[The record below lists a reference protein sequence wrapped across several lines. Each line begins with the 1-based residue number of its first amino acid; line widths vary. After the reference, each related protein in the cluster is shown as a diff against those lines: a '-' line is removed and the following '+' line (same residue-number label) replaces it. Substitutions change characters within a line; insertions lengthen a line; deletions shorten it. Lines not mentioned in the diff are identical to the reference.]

1 MSTVTNPAND
11 IRKQAHQGS
20 VAAIIQVLNQ
30 ELSDLGVRTRA
41 VYDGGLLQ
49 LLCEADTPAQLN
61 QEALPD
67 RIKEILELLAPRGV
81 RRVNINSRIVREQQ
95 LLWLDEVNRE
105 PEKLLWYKEV
115 NLVRPN
121 FLKTMMEDIQNSMSN
136 RSDQIGGPSARQQRE
151 KKQFW
156 RGILGGI
163 GATTALLLVG
173 WGVFSLMNKPSETT
187 STPSNLAKT
196 PEAKPPEAKIPEAKP
211 PEAKTPEAKP
221 PEAKI
226 PEAKIPEAKIPEAKP
241 PDSSEGF
248 STAVRLAEESAAL
261 GSRAQLP
268 SDWQTIADKW
278 GKASELMAQVPPSD
292 KNYTIAQDRTTRYKN
307 NQEAALNK
315 AK

>member
-95 LLWLDEVNRE
+95 LLWLDEINRE

-121 FLKTMMEDIQNSMSN
+121 FLKTMMEDIQDSMSN

-151 KKQFW
+151 KQHFR

-163 GATTALLLVG
+163 GATTALLLLG

-187 STPSNLAKT
+187 STTSNLAKP
-196 PEAKPPEAKIPEAKP
+196 PEAKPPEAKPPEAKP
-211 PEAKTPEAKP
+211 PEAKP
-221 PEAKI
+221 
-226 PEAKIPEAKIPEAKP
+226 PEAKP

-248 STAVRLAEESAAL
+248 STAVRLAEESATL
-261 GSRAQLP
+261 GSKAQTP
-268 SDWQTIADKW
+268 TDWQTIADKW
-278 GKASELMAQVPPSD
+278 GRASELMAQVSPSD

>member
-49 LLCEADTPAQLN
+49 LLCEADTPTQLN
-61 QEALPD
+61 QETLPD

-121 FLKTMMEDIQNSMSN
+121 FLKTMMEDIQDSMSN

-156 RGILGGI
+156 RGIIGGI
-163 GATTALLLVG
+163 GATTALLVLG
-173 WGVFSLMNKPSETT
+173 WVVFSLMNKPSETT
-187 STPSNLAKT
+187 STTSNLAKPPET
-196 PEAKPPEAKIPEAKP
+196 KPPETKPLEAKPPEAKPPEAKLTDSPEA
-211 PEAKTPEAKP
+211 
-221 PEAKI
+221 
-226 PEAKIPEAKIPEAKP
+226 
-241 PDSSEGF
+241 F

-261 GSRAQLP
+261 GSKAQT
-268 SDWQTIADKW
+268 SADWQTIADKW

>member
-30 ELSDLGVRTRA
+30 ELSDVGVRTRA
-41 VYDGGLLQ
+41 VYDGGVLQ
-49 LLCEADTPAQLN
+49 LLCEGDTPAQLD
-61 QEALPD
+61 QETLPD
-67 RIKEILELLAPRGV
+67 RIKQILELLAPRGV

-95 LLWLDEVNRE
+95 LLWLDEINRE

-121 FLKTMMEDIQNSMSN
+121 FLKTMMEDVQDSMS

-156 RGILGGI
+156 RGIFGGI
-163 GATTALLLVG
+163 GTTTALLLLG
-173 WGVFSLMNKPSETT
+173 WGVFSLINKPSETI
-187 STPSNLAKT
+187 STTTNSAKPS
-196 PEAKPPEAKIPEAKP
+196 ESKPPESKP
-211 PEAKTPEAKP
+211 PEPKP
-221 PEAKI
+221 PESK
-226 PEAKIPEAKIPEAKP
+226 PTDNVEA
-241 PDSSEGF
+241 F

-261 GSRAQLP
+261 GSKAQTV
-268 SDWQTIADKW
+268 SDWQAIADKW
-278 GKASELMAQVPPSD
+278 GKASDLMAQVPSSD
-292 KNYTIAQDRTTRYKN
+292 KNYTVAQDRTTRYKN
-307 NQEAALNK
+307 NQAAALVK

>member
-30 ELSDLGVRTRA
+30 ELSDVGVRTRA

-121 FLKTMMEDIQNSMSN
+121 FLKTMMEDIQTSMSN
-136 RSDQIGGPSARQQRE
+136 RSDQIGGPTARQQRE

-156 RGILGGI
+156 RGILGGM
-163 GATTALLLVG
+163 GATTALLLLG

-187 STPSNLAKT
+187 STTSNLAKP

-211 PEAKTPEAKP
+211 PEV
-221 PEAKI
+221 KI
-226 PEAKIPEAKIPEAKP
+226 

>member
-49 LLCEADTPAQLN
+49 LLCEADTPTQLN
-61 QEALPD
+61 QETLPD

-95 LLWLDEVNRE
+95 LLWLDEISRE

-121 FLKTMMEDIQNSMSN
+121 FLKTMMEDVQDSMN

-151 KKQFW
+151 KQHFW

-163 GATTALLLVG
+163 GATTALLLLG
-173 WGVFSLMNKPSETT
+173 WGVFSLMNKPSETI
-187 STPSNLAKT
+187 STTSNLAKP
-196 PEAKPPEAKIPEAKP
+196 PEAKPPEAKPPEAKP
-211 PEAKTPEAKP
+211 PEAKPPEAKP
-221 PEAKI
+221 PEAK
-226 PEAKIPEAKIPEAKP
+226 PT
-241 PDSSEGF
+241 DSSEAF
-248 STAVRLAEESAAL
+248 PTAVRLAEEGAAL
-261 GSRAQLP
+261 GSKAQTP
-268 SDWQTIADKW
+268 ADWQTIADKW

>member
-49 LLCEADTPAQLN
+49 LLCEADTPTQLN
-61 QEALPD
+61 QETLPD

-95 LLWLDEVNRE
+95 LLWLDEISRE

-121 FLKTMMEDIQNSMSN
+121 FLKTMMEDVQDSMN

-151 KKQFW
+151 KQHFW

-163 GATTALLLVG
+163 GATTALLLLG
-173 WGVFSLMNKPSETT
+173 WGVFSLMNKPSETI
-187 STPSNLAKT
+187 STTSNLAKP
-196 PEAKPPEAKIPEAKP
+196 PEAKPPEAKPPEAKP
-211 PEAKTPEAKP
+211 PEAKPPEAKP
-221 PEAKI
+221 PEAK
-226 PEAKIPEAKIPEAKP
+226 PPEAKP
-241 PDSSEGF
+241 TDSSEAF
-248 STAVRLAEESAAL
+248 PTAVRLAEEGAAL
-261 GSRAQLP
+261 GSKAQTP
-268 SDWQTIADKW
+268 ADWQTIADKW

>member
-61 QEALPD
+61 QDALPD
-67 RIKEILELLAPRGV
+67 RIKEILELLAPHGV

-136 RSDQIGGPSARQQRE
+136 RSDQQIGGPTARQQRE

-156 RGILGGI
+156 RGILGGM

-173 WGVFSLMNKPSETT
+173 WGVFSLINKPSETT
-187 STPSNLAKT
+187 STTSNLAKT
-196 PEAKPPEAKIPEAKP
+196 PEAKTPEAKP
-211 PEAKTPEAKP
+211 PEAKP

-226 PEAKIPEAKIPEAKP
+226 PEAKI

-261 GSRAQLP
+261 GSRAQIP